1 MREHIGLFG
10 GTFDPPHIAHLV
22 IASEARFQMKL
33 DRVFWVLIPNPPHNL
48 SQTITALAAITA
60 PFWGNLSRR

>member
-22 IASEARFQMKL
+22 IASEARFPMKL
-33 DRVFWVLIPNPPHNL
+33 DRVFWVLTPNPPHKL
-48 SQTITALAAITA
+48 SQTITVLAAITA
-60 PFWGNLSRR
+60 TILG